1 MKKLGLAFITQ
12 ALLVFLFAGCGGGG
26 SGSVPDSDS
35 TVNQQAYY
43 ALSSDTYGIRT
54 PTWIEASDDA
64 IGLVL
69 RAEEISSSQEMWF
82 DTNVFRIDCRDGV
95 SPGSYDLGEPDSVCN
110 LTIFNC
116 QSSSNIR
123 TIAGSLTVTE
133 AGEWFSGSI
142 EAVIADYDIS
152 EETLHWFSASF
163 SAPVGYGETLAVTP

>member
-1 MKKLGLAFITQ
+1 MKKLNPAFITL
-12 ALLVFLFAGCGGGG
+12 ALLVFILVGCGGGSAG
-26 SGSVPDSDS
+26 NATDPAPAE
-35 TVNQQAYY
+35 NQHAYY
-43 ALSSDTYGIRT
+43 SLSSDTYGIIN

-95 SPGSYDLGEPDSVCN
+95 TPGTYDLGEPESVCN

-116 QSSSNIR
+116 QSSSNIK
-123 TIAGSLTVTE
+123 TIAGSLTVTD

-142 EAVIADYDIS
+142 EAVIEDYDVD

-163 SAPVGYGETLAVTP
+163 SAPIGHGEALAQL